1 MGALHPDRRRLV
13 RTAEVAL
20 GCLPSRRIGSEPSRQ
35 GMDTDEGVRHCLHEE
50 PAVVDVV
57 SGALDDCGPRLLVC
71 RSSLDVLGTA
81 QAVDADLL
89 ILDLE
94 TPGLNGLLLI
104 SAIKNSRRHYPSWSF
119 RRGPTGKR
127 GPFPA
132 RGCRMCRWPL
142 VPTAGRLSRPRSLAS
157 AQPGRS
163 SPSKP
168 GVDEGKAAA

>member
-1 MGALHPDRRRLV
+1 MKACAIV
-13 RTAEVAL
+13 CTKN
-20 GCLPSRRIGSEPSRQ
+20 
-35 GMDTDEGVRHCLHEE
+35 

-81 QAVDADLL
+81 QVVDADLL

-104 SAIKNSRRHYPSWSF
+104 SAIKKLAPALPIVAISTKPHLEARAVSS
-119 RRGPTGKR
+119 TGVR
-127 GPFPA
+127 
-132 RGCRMCRWPL
+132 PL
-142 VPTAGRLSRPRSLAS
+142 VPTAGRFSRPRSLAS

-168 GVDEGKAAA
+168 GVDEGEAAA